1 MGQIFRVI
9 CTDGL
14 HAPAGKY
21 LVRIMAMVMAAG
33 TDAIL
38 VIMMHMAVVMAV
50 VMVMVVVMAMLVVMV
65 MTAAGATYPY
75 GIDPEDSNLRIA
87 PSYPPV
93 EELKEA
99 MSVFCTCV
107 KLAAA
112 EKLLAEK

>member
-1 MGQIFRVI
+1 
-9 CTDGL
+9 
-14 HAPAGKY
+14 
-21 LVRIMAMVMAAG
+21 
-33 TDAIL
+33 
-38 VIMMHMAVVMAV
+38 MMMS
-50 VMVMVVVMAMLVVMV
+50 MLVVMV

>member
-1 MGQIFRVI
+1 MSAFSQFLAARS
-9 CTDGL
+9 
-14 HAPAGKY
+14 APTSLPREAG
-21 LVRIMAMVMAAG
+21 V
-33 TDAIL
+33 
-38 VIMMHMAVVMAV
+38 
-50 VMVMVVVMAMLVVMV
+50 V

-99 MSVFCTCV
+99 MSVFCICV